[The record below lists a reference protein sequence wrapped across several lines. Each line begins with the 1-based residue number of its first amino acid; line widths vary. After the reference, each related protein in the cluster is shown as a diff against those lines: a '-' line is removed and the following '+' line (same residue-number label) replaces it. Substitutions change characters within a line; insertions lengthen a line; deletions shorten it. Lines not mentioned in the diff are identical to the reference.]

1 MGQGKRSVSMVSV
14 LLQYQIK
21 PPNRRKLTWDIG
33 DNGTKD
39 HPQKPAQ
46 PNSHCW
52 FLWKV
57 GSQKWS
63 EDKSQCVHFSCCY
76 AKAHSA
82 SKTLSKAEMC
92 ANLLSLSWG
101 SKELIS
107 KSVRSLRGSFSY
119 PGWMEKRLALPLQ
132 LLNLNFGFKPKS
144 TSMDPRTRSVMWG
157 LTTGS
162 VRGGKKTSEV
172 KSLLRKDAVEDEAV
186 GIFHQGWPQIWAPRD
201 TSFCMLC
208 HYSVTR

>member
-1 MGQGKRSVSMVSV
+1 MTTAQKIIPKSM
-14 LLQYQIK
+14 
-21 PPNRRKLTWDIG
+21 P
-33 DNGTKD
+33 
-39 HPQKPAQ
+39 Q

-52 FLWKV
+52 FFWEAD
-57 GSQKWS
+57 SQKWS
-63 EDKSQCVHFSCCY
+63 EDKSWYVHFSCCY

-107 KSVRSLRGSFSY
+107 KS
-119 PGWMEKRLALPLQ
+119 
-132 LLNLNFGFKPKS
+132 

-162 VRGGKKTSEV
+162 VRGGKKKNFWGKISAQKRCCRGWGCGHLSPRMTPDLGSMWHQLLHAL
-172 KSLLRKDAVEDEAV
+172 SLFCYMVV
-186 GIFHQGWPQIWAPRD
+186 G
-201 TSFCMLC
+201 
-208 HYSVTR
+208 